1 MDGRQLTSLAPLMA
15 IRFVYVPCSSAQD
28 TCMHQGHQE
37 KLQWQIGS
45 QTSVWSPRPAQKK
58 NTYLSMI
65 SGISMELWILQQ
77 VLQQQIQ
84 IMDLISVSIIHRKNG
99 LHHDC
104 WSQQAALASIYL
116 QGHGRTTG
124 VKGTSESITD
134 HLSPY
139 KLRHQYDHELHSRL
153 FWLRDNRHHRTLQ
166 RPHWLWISTWLP
178 VAAWMSDVNI
188 LTLAA
193 GITDVINL
201 IHVGLFTLTCF
212 PKVAGILNNKVV
224 SDSTDFGANHRVC
237 CQVNFSDISI
247 ESENKS
253 YYVHSHLQWQTWSLT
268 ALDLL
273 VALVSYI
280 LHVQ

>member
-1 MDGRQLTSLAPLMA
+1 MHASGTSREITVADRISDISLISTA
-15 IRFVYVPCSSAQD
+15 CS
-28 TCMHQGHQE
+28 E
-37 KLQWQIGS
+37 
-45 QTSVWSPRPAQKK
+45 K
-58 NTYLSMI
+58 NTYLNRI
-65 SGISMELWILQQ
+65 SGISMELRILQQ

-116 QGHGRTTG
+116 QGQSRITG
-124 VKGTSESITD
+124 VKGTPESITD

-139 KLRHQYDHELHSRL
+139 KLRQQYDHELHSRL
-153 FWLRDNRHHRTLQ
+153 FWLRDNRHYRTLQ

-178 VAAWMSDVNI
+178 VAACISDVNI

-193 GITDVINL
+193 GITDFINL
-201 IHVGLFTLTCF
+201 IRVGLFTLTCF
-212 PKVAGILNNKVV
+212 PKEAGILNNQVV
-224 SDSTDFGANHRVC
+224 SDSTDFGPNHRVC

-253 YYVHSHLQWQTWSLT
+253 YYVHSHLQWQTRSFS
-268 ALDLL
+268 ALHPL
-273 VALVSYI
+273 VALVSHI